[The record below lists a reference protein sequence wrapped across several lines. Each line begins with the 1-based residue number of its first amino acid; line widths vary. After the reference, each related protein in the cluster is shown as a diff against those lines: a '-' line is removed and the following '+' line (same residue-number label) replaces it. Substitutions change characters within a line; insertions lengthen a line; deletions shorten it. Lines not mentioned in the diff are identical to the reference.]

1 MHTLFRNIAKFWA
14 AITAA
19 PLPCLPVLTDAEEM
33 SVLSSLLY
41 CSGN

>member
-1 MHTLFRNIAKFWA
+1 MHTLFQSIAKFWA
-14 AITAA
+14 AITTAQR
-19 PLPCLPVLTDAEEM
+19 PVMPILTDAEEM

>member
-1 MHTLFRNIAKFWA
+1 MSLFSRLVA
-14 AITAA
+14 AWSSLLRAQRPA
-19 PLPCLPVLTDAEEM
+19 MPVLTDAEEM

>member
-1 MHTLFRNIAKFWA
+1 MSLFNRLAALWA
-14 AITAA
+14 ALLYA
-19 PLPCLPVLTDAEEM
+19 PRPVMPVLTDAEEM

>member
-1 MHTLFRNIAKFWA
+1 MHTLFCNIAKFWA
-14 AITAA
+14 FITAA
-19 PLPCLPVLTDAEEM
+19 PLPCLPILTDAEEM

>member
-1 MHTLFRNIAKFWA
+1 MSLFSRLVA
-14 AITAA
+14 AWSLLRAQRPVM
-19 PLPCLPVLTDAEEM
+19 PLLTDAEEM

>member
-14 AITAA
+14 FITAA

>member
-1 MHTLFRNIAKFWA
+1 MHTLFQSIAKFWA
-14 AITAA
+14 AITAV
-19 PLPCLPVLTDAEEM
+19 PLPVMPILTDAEEM

>member
-1 MHTLFRNIAKFWA
+1 MHTLFHRIAKFWA
-14 AITAA
+14 MITAA
-19 PLPCLPVLTDAEEM
+19 PLPVMPILTDAEEM

>member
-1 MHTLFRNIAKFWA
+1 MSLFNRLAAFWA
-14 AITAA
+14 ALLCA
-19 PLPCLPVLTDAEEM
+19 PRPTLPCLTDAEEM